1 MRKIIGAVFVSL
13 DGVMQ
18 APGGPEEDCSGGF
31 ELGGWIWA
39 YSDDITREAVQ
50 GYLLGAPYA
59 LLLGRKTYE
68 IFAPYWPQMPPENHI
83 AARFNP
89 TAKYVLSSRDLT
101 PTWHNSHRLPNL
113 DALRELKATEGP
125 DLLVQGSSTLYPQL
139 LKACLLDRLI
149 VQTYPVVLGQGKRLF
164 GEGTP
169 PVGLKLVGSVVST
182 TGVVIATYEPTGHKP
197 QTSTVP

>member
-39 YSDDITREAVQ
+39 YSDDVTREAVR

-68 IFAPYWPQMPPENHI
+68 IFAPYWPQMPSENPI

-101 PTWHNSHRLPNL
+101 PTWHNSHRLPSL

-139 LKACLLDRLI
+139 LKAGLLDRLI

-182 TGVVIATYEPTGHKP
+182 TGVVIATYAPTGHKP
-197 QTSTVP
+197 QTSAVP

>member
-1 MRKIIGAVFVSL
+1 
-13 DGVMQ
+13 MQ
-18 APGGPEEDCSGGF
+18 APGGSEEDRSGGF

-39 YSDDITREAVQ
+39 YSDNVTREAVR
-50 GYLLGAPYA
+50 GYLLGAPYE

-68 IFAPYWPQMPPENHI
+68 IFAPYWPHMPQENPI

-101 PTWHNSHRLPNL
+101 PKWNNSHRLPSL
-113 DALRELKATEGP
+113 DAVRELKATEGP

-139 LKACLLDRLI
+139 LNVGLLDRLI

-164 GEGTP
+164 GEGILP
-169 PVGLKLVGSVVST
+169 FSLRLLHSVVST
-182 TGVVIATYEPTGHKP
+182 TGVVIATYEPHGSVP
-197 QTSTVP
+197 SNSTVS

>member
-18 APGGPEEDCSGGF
+18 APGGPEEDRSGGF

-39 YSDDITREAVQ
+39 YSDDVTREVVR

-68 IFAPYWPQMPPENHI
+68 IFASYWPQVSPENPI

-89 TAKYVLSSRDLT
+89 TAKYVLSSRELS
-101 PTWHNSHRLPNL
+101 PPWFNSHRLPSL

-125 DLLVQGSSTLYPQL
+125 DLLVQGSGTLYPQL
-139 LKACLLDRLI
+139 LSAGLLDWLI
-149 VQTYPVVLGQGKRLF
+149 VQIYPVVLGQGKRLF

-182 TGVVIATYEPTGHKP
+182 TGVVIADYAPTGHKP
-197 QTSTVP
+197 QTSTMP